1 MDVSIC
7 IASSRPRGLARLL
20 ESVDRLKR
28 PDGVAL
34 ELVIVENAAEPNGE
48 VTRSCD
54 ALASRLRVRR
64 LLEPRPNLSHVRNR
78 AVEGAS
84 GRWLAFV
91 DDDEAVH
98 ESWLAAYWSMLE
110 RYDCD
115 GFFGPVLPRLEPTAA
130 GWLDEAFF
138 ARERFAT
145 GTPIRAHGARTG
157 NAFLRRNLFDACTFD
172 PAFGVHGG
180 EDWDLFRRMQWRGA
194 RFVWCDEARVDEF
207 VPAQRQRL
215 SWLARRAFYNGASY
229 LRVERRGPSPA
240 IGGPLR
246 LALQAL
252 AAWALLPFA
261 ALTGRRSAARAW
273 RRAWVQVGKVWGRLA
288 RETVREAT

>member
-28 PDGVAL
+28 PDDATL
-34 ELVIVENAAEPNGE
+34 EAIIVENAAEPNGE
-48 VTRSCD
+48 VTRCCD
-54 ALASRLRVRR
+54 ALASRLRVQR
-64 LLEPRPNLSHVRNR
+64 LLEPRRNLSHVRNC
-78 AVEGAS
+78 AVAAAS

-98 ESWLAAYWSMLE
+98 EVWLAAYWSMLG

-115 GFFGPVLPRLEPTAA
+115 GFFGPVLPRLEPADA
-130 GWLDEAFF
+130 GWLDGEFF

-145 GTPIRAHGARTG
+145 GTPITAHGARTG
-157 NAFLRRNLFDACTFD
+157 NAFLHRSLFDACAFD

-194 RFVWCDEARVDEF
+194 RFVWCDEAQVDEF
-207 VPAQRQRL
+207 VPAHRQRL
-215 SWLARRAFYNGASY
+215 PWLARRAFHNGASY
-229 LRVERRGPSPA
+229 VRVERRGPSPA
-240 IGGPLR
+240 IGGLPR

-252 AAWALLPFA
+252 AAWVLMPIA
-261 ALTGRRSAARAW
+261 ALAGRRSAARAW

-288 RETVREAT
+288 RETGREAI